1 MTDTTNTNEY
11 IIDAKGKR
19 LGRVATE
26 AASVLLGKNTTDA
39 MRNTVVDVTVKII
52 NAKELDIPL
61 KKRENEEYQRFSGYP
76 SGLKRETLGH
86 LVDRRGY
93 AEAVVRTVSGMI
105 PKNKLH
111 KPRMKNLI
119 VTE

>member
-1 MTDTTNTNEY
+1 MNDTTTNEY
-11 IIDAKGKR
+11 VIDAKGKR

-26 AASVLLGKNTTDA
+26 AASVLMGKNTPSFT
-39 MRNTVVDVTVKII
+39 RNETADITVKVI
-52 NAKELDIPL
+52 NTKELDISL
-61 KKRENEEYQRFSGYP
+61 KKRENEEFQNYSGYP
-76 SGLKRETLGH
+76 SGLRREKLGH
-86 LVDRRGY
+86 FIDRRGY
-93 AEAVVRTVSGMI
+93 DEMLKKVVSGML

>member
-1 MTDTTNTNEY
+1 MTENITTNEY
-11 IIDAKGKR
+11 TIDAKGKR

-26 AASVLLGKNTTDA
+26 AASVLMGKNSPA
-39 MRNTVVDVTVKII
+39 FMKNEVAEVTVKII
-52 NAKELDIPL
+52 NASGMDISE
-61 KKRENEEYQRFSGYP
+61 KKRQESEFQNYSGYP
-76 SGLKRETLGH
+76 SGLNREKLGH
-86 LVDRRGY
+86 FIDRRGY
-93 AEAVVRTVSGMI
+93 GEALRKTISGMV